1 MHSKTKSYLEKM
13 TIILPQQNHKSQ
25 LQSFSATQRRK
36 SASVIP
42 QRVDSRLSKRG
53 SVASNKS
60 HKDKKTENIKEND
73 KNRLNL
79 DQV

>member
-1 MHSKTKSYLEKM
+1 MHSKTKSYLENM
-13 TIILPQQNHKSQ
+13 TIILPQQK
-25 LQSFSATQRRK
+25 LKIDIQSFSATQRRK

-60 HKDKKTENIKEND
+60 NKEKKT
-73 KNRLNL
+73 
-79 DQV
+79 